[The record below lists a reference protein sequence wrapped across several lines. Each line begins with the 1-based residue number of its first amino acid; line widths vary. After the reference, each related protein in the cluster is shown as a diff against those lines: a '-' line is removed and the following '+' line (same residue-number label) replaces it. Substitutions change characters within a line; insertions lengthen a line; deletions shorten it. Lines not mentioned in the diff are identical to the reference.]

1 VDDKERTMKLHPWSF
16 PALALVFGMAAAQA
30 ATLPPERQAGAVS
43 YVTGGVSDDEAAL
56 FKQVR
61 GGYPLAIELVRN
73 QAGKHEYTAD
83 AQVRVFDR
91 AGRLVLDAKADGP
104 FMLVRVP
111 PGQYRVQATL
121 DGQTVEKAVTVGA
134 VGGTQ
139 ALIAFQGA
147 R

>member
-1 VDDKERTMKLHPWSF
+1 MKLKRWIL
-16 PALALVFGMAAAQA
+16 PALALAMVAAAAQA
-30 ATLPPERQAGAVS
+30 GTLPPERQAGGVS

-56 FKQVR
+56 FKQAR
-61 GGYPLAIELVRN
+61 AGYPLAIELVRN
-73 QAGKHEYTAD
+73 NAGKQEYTAD

-91 AGRLVLDAKADGP
+91 GGQLVLDAKADGP

-111 PGQYRVQATL
+111 PGSYRVQASL

-134 VGGTQ
+134 SGSAQ
-139 ALIAFQGA
+139 AVVVFQGG